1 MKVIDLF
8 TNKVANIKI
17 SYGVER
23 ERDLEKDDK
32 SKKNKL
38 FKKKFYQKNKKTKK
52 TKK

>member
-23 ERDLEKDDK
+23 ERDLENDK

-38 FKKKFYQKNKKTKK
+38 FKKKFYQK
-52 TKK
+52 

>member
-23 ERDLEKDDK
+23 ERDLENDK
-32 SKKNKL
+32 SKKNK
-38 FKKKFYQKNKKTKK
+38 KSKIKKTKM
-52 TKK
+52 KKYKKVKK

>member
-8 TNKVANIKI
+8 TDKVSNIRI

-32 SKKNKL
+32 SKKNKKTKM
-38 FKKKFYQKNKKTKK
+38 KKPKMKKYKKTKK
-52 TKK
+52 